1 MSKNPN
7 IKDKQVDMSNHE
19 KILELKKHRKTI
31 EKLMGGDFNPYH
43 AILDRI
49 ESILVETLE
58 ESKNIEDS
66 KAHKWIVKEFMKK
79 YDERILGIVK

>member
-1 MSKNPN
+1 
-7 IKDKQVDMSNHE
+7 
-19 KILELKKHRKTI
+19 
-31 EKLMGGDFNPYH
+31 
-43 AILDRI
+43 
-49 ESILVETLE
+49 ILVETLE